1 MSLLTSWD
9 EHDDEQ
15 DGQDDGHRGL
25 VEAVVSS
32 MFDVNEVEAAA
43 GADGEDVMDD
53 AFLQEAILEHAK
65 FLGMDP
71 QRDKA
76 FLWIAE
82 EVRTAHDTFFLLLFS
97 VLFLS
102 LSLSVCVC
110 ASSSFFFLFFFP
122 HTHTHT
128 HTHTHI
134 GEESAAERER
144 ERESRR
150 GCVYLYLVC

>member
-25 VEAVVSS
+25 GEAVVSS

-43 GADGEDVMDD
+43 GADGKDVMDD

-102 LSLSVCVC
+102 LSVCVC
-110 ASSSFFFLFFFP
+110 VCIFIFFSSFFLP
-122 HTHTHT
+122 AHTHT

-144 ERESRR
+144 ESRR